1 MVMTLTGT
9 CQCEPDGR
17 ASVYQVGRMVCMACG
32 KQIVKDSPRNA
43 KMPDDIQREVR
54 RLRRIVNE
62 SLDRID
68 ELTNRHAG

>member
-9 CQCEPDGR
+9 CKCNIKTR
-17 ASVYQVGRMVCMACG
+17 TYVLVGDRKVCLDCG
-32 KQIVKDSPRNA
+32 KQIVKDSPRNV